1 MHKLKTMKKTHLI
14 FLLTSGI
21 IVLVDI
27 FFNVFTPETKRNLF
41 WIYFVLSAFIIGYE
55 KRGVRK

>member
-1 MHKLKTMKKTHLI
+1 MHKLIIMKKTHLI

-27 FFNVFTPETKRNLF
+27 FFNVFTLETKRNLF
-41 WIYFVLSAFIIGYE
+41 WIYFVLSAFIIGYK